1 MKNIDP
7 IIILILI
14 ILQGILSN
22 YPEDY
27 SSIELITNP
36 QNYDSENDEV
46 FIGSFYHSTS
56 SISYNDY
63 RNGIKVKPKNFIGP
77 SPSSYTTASYT
88 TGMDDDTW
96 DYSQTNKIFYPPT
109 VNLINSCV
117 YGNSI
122 ILNLD
127 TFIDSESGLI
137 AEKYDLS
144 FVFYFWIEKRN
155 YNTDPIKFSC
165 NDGSTSF
172 ISFVSSNA
180 GLYQLYLKY
189 NYLTQTF
196 SKIDTQSASISCPSM
211 QIEISNTNTLYMK
224 RLKLTALVPY
234 DKLNN
239 INCNEFDEKC
249 PSSYYCD
256 VNTGECKKCLGI
268 FSECQN
274 RNIGQTC
281 GRFTEEWQNSA
292 LSQTSCTPDYFNLQN
307 IGEMSFDITP
317 PIKSNA
323 ASLSF
328 WIFTLIDVNEAADG
342 SNPNRHIYHISL
354 EDFFVVT
361 IIPGKV
367 KYVIYLTAYQMYHE
381 AYGHDIQK
389 IKTEKEFLKVINEFP
404 YKDWYIKKDINQMN
418 RWVNIILTFNKN
430 APRIGMEIFY
440 RKSYGNNLN
449 IKLYK
454 NLNSE
459 YIYNNNIYSS
469 KLHFKKFYRNS
480 DVMHLNVNIYD
491 NNIGVYMR
499 KLYIF
504 VTEIVLQ
511 SSSTWNEIFGF
522 QYIEYEKIFDSENT
536 LMPELVLAVPFNK
549 INKLESEENQY
560 SIKYYMYDMT
570 KITNNIIIKY
580 LLTNPGDIDDSLYFY
595 DPRLYR
601 LNLISD
607 PNKKYS
613 DSILENKV
621 AISCTGNNL
630 YCYENSL
637 AYACNTGYVINPSQ
651 HSCILFTSSSSG
663 TNILVP
669 GINAITNNRGTL
681 TQICYDSSSANNCQK
696 NIIAENQCSS
706 SSFKF
711 YDACISTPFSQ
722 STIGYFYYSYFF
734 KLPPIKINLNKIYK
748 SYYIQFNFLYETNSA
763 LRPPQKSFKGKKI
776 YLFYTD
782 AFKIWHDYSMKYMGV
797 EDNMGNPSKNIITNF
812 NTENEN
818 IFTISET
825 YDSTKQIYS
834 GKIFLNGIKINALT
848 FTGGQLSYILF
859 CHNDTACP
867 AGDHIYWTSGF
878 YNLIRVYDLDQ
889 LTILNDNSFYDQYIY
904 NNYYSY
910 YNYENG
916 YQRFS
921 SYPLMSGSTE
931 EIKMNIGSMATYTQI
946 GRYPITSYYSNDD
959 KLQIF
964 NYGIDQT
971 PSLRNT
977 GTVYPDI
984 NTKYISNNYLEE
996 ACPNSLS
1003 CYGGTNPF
1011 SQESKSCGDIQFYKY
1026 DECQAFTTSKD
1037 KYYTLTFPLK
1047 ENINTPIAYN
1057 YIYIKL
1063 PQLNNDIYSRKVT
1076 YTFWIKFIG
1085 YKEKSIIFL
1094 VGNSYYAFTD
1104 IYQNNGYDRCYLEY
1118 KNINILS
1125 FICKGQNNAIIYENE
1140 YTIPQKYYGKYI
1152 HISISLS
1159 LHRIYSSSTGW
1170 IMNFFISFQVNNEN
1184 IPYVANPDLPS
1195 ISNFLINI
1203 QEFYLGTNLYAQIS
1217 KFYIY
1222 KEVLIGGYAYN
1233 TNINIL
1239 EPKYKIIDDT
1249 RINCLLSGTTPT
1261 YSNYECIQDY
1271 DLAFND
1277 DYYINGAYPNEQK
1290 VYLTKNE
1297 MYKIKNCDEEC
1308 GYFCSGTQP
1317 SQCSCATNG
1326 FYDYIFKKK
1335 ESNKISYECKKLP
1348 SSDFKRY
1355 NTITFKINPGE
1366 ITSSGIDFW
1375 FYATKGVN
1383 DYTSRTLLFKIDKL
1397 HIVTIKNL
1405 ISIYNNFIQCRTETA
1420 LNFDGGDLNENNILG
1435 KWNHVS
1441 CSEIVNGINQ
1451 VIFVN
1456 GENGITSHGIM
1467 LIRQFRL
1474 WKNFNA
1480 LTDEKKYTSFL
1491 SKINPNYIFLSIDSK
1506 ENIFLGYKS
1515 QDRSITV
1522 ENGIL
1527 DQEVNYGYSPIENNI
1542 PELELCSETEV
1553 CQNLIKLNSI
1563 KDLEFKKI
1571 TPSGTGRY
1579 TMEFWIKIKSVKK
1592 FLTGINIVWN
1602 KHISISILTDALKD
1616 KLSIYCFPQD
1626 YLTSPLGHEGRDII
1640 SLANSALNSDNID
1653 LDLNT
1658 YENVWFY
1665 TRCTYNWDN
1674 EIYYLK
1680 YNNNPVQLK
1689 NVVHET
1695 ASFGSNRV
1703 DYPFKY
1709 LFKEYDEYNFMIQN
1723 GNKNENSDVYITTLY
1738 LYNEYLPVEYDTQR
1752 ILFSYNKKPIWLV
1765 LGIYFK
1771 NFDQNNKILNYFTN
1785 EQNPQKTL
1793 VFENIKDT
1801 YYSRGG
1807 IVLCEP
1813 NIGKVFDSETN
1824 ECVASSNSPT
1834 LTEGLEYNN
1843 IYIQC
1848 NSGKFLT
1855 LENNNICQDKC
1866 TGMFNRGPG
1875 SLMDMDASTA
1885 VTALCNYRLSDFH
1898 TQYHDIEDYSSK
1910 LLCTSGY
1917 VRVGYK
1923 CLSKDSQ
1930 EKSALYFNRCYNFY
1944 PFYAYFTNIESKL
1957 LNGYII
1963 EFSFKI
1969 DLVNDFC
1976 SVPEGDRYLFY
1987 AYPHTITQD
1996 KNNNFY
2002 YKDIFSEHIS
2012 KIEKISLYEWNHI
2025 IIEANLKTN
2034 PIVNL
2039 YINYN
2044 MTHPA
2049 YSYEL
2054 NSDNI
2059 NNYVLKNVLF
2069 CQGDQSLCAPL
2080 AFDNIVW
2087 GAAYYSKMR
2096 IYDLGHS
2103 SVYMIYENMRN
2114 KFKYQPESILV
2125 NYLFNTIDNDLN
2137 TFHDTVNNIN
2147 LEFHMNLPLVSVYRS
2162 NDKTLM
2168 FSSSSN
2174 FDHGQIHPEI
2184 YVTSVKKITGEYTSS
2199 NCYSG
2204 CKRCYSSEKS
2214 DCYECNN
2221 GYELFNRQCREIT
2234 GYYFQLP
2241 NYQKEMELKTES
2253 LSRFYNPITITL
2265 WVKYFGIIK
2274 DSDSGNVK
2282 PVDDCILL
2290 LRFSIEDDIFICLQ
2304 QESNKL
2310 FMYKSSVVLFEDT
2323 TFINEQ
2329 GKWQLISVSN
2339 YKCNYNNENTCNYFP
2354 SMISLAINGKVA
2366 THRNWGSIP
2375 ENGITINTI
2384 TFGYGTIMSLGDVN
2398 IYDTFILN
2406 PLGIVSNVYYRNNY
2420 LKETIKLY
2428 SISSI
2433 NCIETQVLIASDGR
2447 DMYYQND
2454 NNCFADYNIYHDL
2467 GNYNCN
2473 NEDEMVNL
2481 KSIDNECKDCNDDC
2495 KFCAGES
2502 SNCACY
2508 YNANYWLR
2516 NDNNALHCQLVP
2528 YIDLNKYSDL
2538 QFSEIKYATTNEYA
2552 IEFWYFIYEYNENE
2566 INFYRQIISWENH
2579 IKIEISKFSN
2589 DFINVEC
2596 FPINEKD
2603 ESISTNDV
2611 SQKYFKWN
2619 HVICATDLNKK
2630 IYYLNEGKVN
2640 NIIGEGV
2647 KQLNFSTYDNRRVN
2661 LRFQSFDNL
2670 GDKTSHGVFLLKEL
2684 RLWNFFSVREFNTFC
2699 FYNYEW
2705 SKNNDIPNILHY
2717 FPFKMKKDEVIS
2729 DVQGNLPSQQVL
2741 KNTLIGY
2748 NVIDYENKYDIDVE
2762 MEECLIIYILPE
2774 RVYFNLTNV
2783 LIYNYEISPKTYP
2796 YYNYKYEYYISQN
2809 GKNSYTDVE
2818 KVEFELENNP
2828 REFLL
2833 SKFKDNI
2840 YNGIQLNI
2848 YVTLTE
2854 IESEQVH
2861 HGFNI
2866 IKINSYYPGYDIDF
2880 EKYTKGLQDN
2890 LDVDIN
2896 NLSDKYY
2903 FSEVEIENRL
2913 KLLQS
2918 LGAIHNMALNGKNRT
2933 TTFLDYIYNET
2944 AVSYQADNIIISD
2957 PICSDNFCSL
2967 RGKCMI
2973 IVRSMICLCNEG
2985 YAGKN
2990 CHLTTKNKRYLSEA
3004 HLKMWNYLTN
3014 NNEFSTLPSST
3025 ISDYNYLKKLTKLV
3039 KSSTNFDDSYN
3050 ELIKNFFKYIE
3061 YMKSNDLSFV
3071 LGQINLIYETISFI
3085 LVNLY
3090 HDIAQFRAKNYDV
3103 TENKNYKNNE
3113 TIGEANLNNIQ
3124 INLVYDISYKITRVI
3139 PEFLLE
3145 LIKLNKNDMS
3155 ANYTGFDYTIKTV
3168 SHSFNYLE
3176 YFENLHINNRERYN
3190 SYLPFIDAYNCA
3202 NYIFGSTGYST
3213 IFLVIINYHY
3223 DPLSYHSVYSYSA
3236 SYSIDAFYA
3245 TQIGTKL
3252 DIKACPN
3259 YIDIYFPLNL
3269 YNTSEVEFINSH
3281 SKFLSENTDFT
3292 INDPYVTWPVY
3303 VYKNGTV
3310 SDKSRYERINEVL
3323 PMIKIN
3329 CSYYNNR
3336 LTLLANITNTIV
3348 SDKFYLICR
3357 TNHLSFYSVQSES
3370 SGLDYKMDGMF
3381 FYIKAPQVFICGKN
3395 WGNGCS
3401 VLLLVSAFI
3410 FAFLIGLYII
3420 LERTL
3425 MKTKNSLNNI
3435 KLEILK
3441 QNRLLYDEKDLIEEI
3456 TKANKMNEQENM
3468 AKNLKITENDKYD
3481 KDLKQ
3486 NLYLYGTKDIDY
3498 NDKAF
3503 EGGDVEDEVNEGYA
3517 GGGVFANPPKK
3528 NGFIIDDLDDLS
3540 MDDDKN
3546 SEEKETKIKKSINII
3561 KDKKSRQKY
3570 LKTKKPKTQEV
3581 RKESENI
3588 NKRFY
3593 KVKDYDPD
3601 NAIGVDRYNY
3611 NLYKESDFG
3620 YNESEKSENDN
3631 NIYNKKGMNSS
3642 SSLRESTDELK
3653 KDLDN
3658 NKKKDK
3664 KKNKK
3669 ESKKEDKKDNK
3680 KDNKKENNKEKENE
3694 NIQYYDDDEISQ
3706 KNNYDYFSKYKNVI
3720 KNENKKEKK
3729 VNVQRGNYTIVDK
3742 HRKVT
3747 FVKEKY
3753 HSLDVPGFFEHIDK
3767 KAPSFFRLFWNLFL
3781 RRNIYISPFMISS
3794 TINRRWRRILFLY
3807 EYICL
3812 QILINTF
3819 GLTIAERINLGKG
3832 AKLFMF
3838 QLINILL
3845 ADIFAIIMVP
3855 LFRIPT
3861 EYKKML
3867 FLNFRSTQ
3875 QMKLLKI
3882 FKTIKEIQKKKLRYI
3897 IALLSCTF
3905 IVTFYLSFNY
3915 CSVLYYS
3922 RWFFVGCLLIG
3933 ILLDLVL
3940 YEGLFNFLICL
3951 LYVLKNKKK
3960 CFMKP
3965 YIYLLSFRNYRNCF

>member
-14 ILQGILSN
+14 IIQGILSI

-27 SSIELITNP
+27 STIELLTNP
-36 QNYDSENDEV
+36 QNYDSENDEI
-46 FIGSFYHSTS
+46 FIGSFYHSGTS
-56 SISYNDY
+56 TSLPYNDH
-63 RNGIKVKPKNFIGP
+63 RNGVKVKPKNFNGP
-77 SPSSYTTASYT
+77 SPSTFTSIYYS
-88 TGMDDDTW
+88 GMDDDTW
-96 DYSQTNKIFYPPT
+96 GYSQTNKIFYPPT
-109 VNLINSCV
+109 INLINSCIS
-117 YGNSI
+117 GINI
-122 ILNLD
+122 ILNLY
-127 TFIDSESGLI
+127 TFIDSESEII
-137 AEKYDLS
+137 AENYDLS
-144 FVFYFWIEKRN
+144 YIFYFWIEKGAS
-155 YNTDPIKFSC
+155 NTNPIYFSC
-165 NDGSTSF
+165 NDGSTDL
-172 ISFVSSNA
+172 ISFASNNK

-189 NYLTQTF
+189 NYLTKTF
-196 SKIDTQSASISCPSM
+196 SKIGNPSASFRCDIK
-211 QIEISNTNTLYMK
+211 QIKISNTNALYMK
-224 RLKLTALVPY
+224 RLKLTGLVSY
-234 DKLNN
+234 DKLKN
-239 INCNEFDEKC
+239 INCNNLDGKC

-274 RNIGQTC
+274 RESGQTC
-281 GRFTEEWQNSA
+281 GRFTEEWQNSI
-292 LSQTSCTPDYFNLQN
+292 LSQTSCTPDYFNLQHM
-307 IGEMSFDITP
+307 GEMSFDITP
-317 PIKSNA
+317 PIKSTA

-328 WIFTLIDVNEAADG
+328 WIFTLIDANEAADG
-342 SNPNRHIYHISL
+342 TNSNRHIYHISL

-361 IIPGKV
+361 IIPGKT
-367 KYVIYLTAYQMYHE
+367 KYTIYLTAYQMYHE
-381 AYGHDIQK
+381 AYGYNIQK
-389 IKTEKEFLKVINEFP
+389 IKTEEEFLVVMNKFP
-404 YKDWYIKKDINQMN
+404 YKDWYIKGDINKMN
-418 RWVNIILTFNKN
+418 RWVSIIVTFNKN
-430 APRIGMEIFY
+430 VPRIGMEIY
-440 RKSYGNNLN
+440 YKKSSGSNDLNLK
-449 IKLYK
+449 IYK
-454 NLNSE
+454 NVNSE
-459 YIYNNNIYSS
+459 YIYNNNDISQS
-469 KLHFKKFYRNS
+469 NLNSLHFKKFYRNS

-491 NNIGVYMR
+491 NNIGVYIR
-499 KLYIF
+499 KIYTF
-504 VTEIVLQ
+504 ATELIIQ
-511 SSSTWNEIFGF
+511 STASTWNQIFGF
-522 QYIEYEKIFDSENT
+522 QYIEYEKIFSSENA
-536 LMPELVLAVPFNK
+536 LMPELVLAVPFDK
-549 INKLESEENQY
+549 ISKLESEEGQY
-560 SIKYYMYDMT
+560 SIRYYMYDLT
-570 KITNNIIIKY
+570 KIHNNKIEKY
-580 LLTNPGDIDDSLYFY
+580 LMANPGDIDDSLYYY

-607 PNKKYS
+607 TNRKYS
-613 DSILENKV
+613 SSILENKI
-621 AISCTGNNL
+621 AMTCNGNNL
-630 YCYENSL
+630 YCYENNL
-637 AYACNTGYVINPSQ
+637 AYTCRTGYLIDPSQ
-651 HSCILFTSSSSG
+651 HICISYTSYTG
-663 TNILVP
+663 KNILVP
-669 GINAITNNRGTL
+669 GINAASNKLGTL
-681 TQICYDSSSANNCQK
+681 TQICYDSPSSNNCLK
-696 NIIAENQCSS
+696 NILTENQCAS

-711 YDACISTPFSQ
+711 YDACISNTLSQ
-722 STIGYFYYSYFF
+722 SIIGYFYYSYFF
-734 KLPPIKINLNKIYK
+734 KLPPIKINLRKIYK

-763 LRPPQKSFKGKKI
+763 LRPLEESFKGKKI

-782 AFKIWHDYSMKYMGV
+782 AFRIWHDYSMKYMGI
-797 EDNMGNPSKNIITNF
+797 EDTQGNPSKNIITNF

-818 IFTISET
+818 TFTISVNF
-825 YDSTKQIYS
+825 DDIKNIYS
-834 GKIFLNGIKINALT
+834 GKIFLNGVKINALS
-848 FTGGQLSYILF
+848 FTGDQLSYILF

-867 AGDHIYWTSGF
+867 AGGKIYWTSGF
-878 YNLIRVYDLDQ
+878 YNLIRIYDLDQ
-889 LTILNDNSFYDQYIY
+889 LTVLNDNSFYDQYIY

-910 YNYENG
+910 YNYGNG
-916 YQRFS
+916 KQRFS

-931 EIKMNIGSMATYTQI
+931 EIRMDIVSMATYNQI
-946 GRYPITSYYSNDD
+946 GGYQITSYYSNED

-971 PSLRNT
+971 PQLRKLGNSYT
-977 GTVYPDI
+977 DE
-984 NTKYISNNYLEE
+984 KYINKNHLEE
-996 ACPNSLS
+996 RCFNSLS
-1003 CYGGTNPF
+1003 CYGGSNPF
-1011 SQESKSCGDIQFYKY
+1011 SQESKSCGNNQFYKY
-1026 DECQAFTTSKD
+1026 DECNAFPSTKD
-1037 KYYTLTFPLK
+1037 MYYTLTFPLK
-1047 ENINTPIAYN
+1047 EDIINPITNN

-1063 PQLNNDIYSRKVT
+1063 PLLNNDAYSRKVT
-1076 YTFWIKFIG
+1076 YTFWIKLIC
-1085 YKEKSIIFL
+1085 YKERNIIFL
-1094 VGNSYYAFTD
+1094 VGSPIYSFTN
-1104 IYQNNGYDRCYLEY
+1104 INQNDGYDRCYLEY
-1118 KNINILS
+1118 KNINTIS
-1125 FICKGQNNAIIYENE
+1125 FICKMQNNNIIYGNE
-1140 YTIPQKYYGKYI
+1140 YTIPKKYYGKYI

-1159 LHRIYSSSTGW
+1159 LHRIYYSSSERT
-1170 IMNFFISFQVNNEN
+1170 MNFFVSFQVNNEN
-1184 IPYVANPDLPS
+1184 IPYEDSPDLS
-1195 ISNFLINI
+1195 SVRNFLINI

-1222 KEVLIGGYAYN
+1222 REVLIGGYAYN
-1233 TNINIL
+1233 TNKNIL
-1239 EPKYKIIDDT
+1239 DPTYKLIDDN
-1249 RINCLLSGTTPT
+1249 RVDCLLSGNSPSYDTR
-1261 YSNYECIQDY
+1261 YKCIQDY
-1271 DLAFND
+1271 SLVFND

-1290 VYLTKNE
+1290 VFLAQNE
-1297 MYKIKNCDEEC
+1297 MHKIKKCDEEC
-1308 GYFCSGTQP
+1308 GYFCSGTKQN
-1317 SQCSCATNG
+1317 QCSCATNG

-1335 ESNKISYECKKLP
+1335 EPNKISYECKKLP
-1348 SSDFKRY
+1348 SADFKRY
-1355 NTITFKINPGE
+1355 KSFTFTINPKIYSNGF
-1366 ITSSGIDFW
+1366 DFW

-1383 DYTSRTLLFKIDKL
+1383 DYTNSKLLFSIRREL
-1397 HIVTIKNL
+1397 TWVNL
-1405 ISIYNNFIQCRTETA
+1405 ISIYNNKIECRSNFI
-1420 LNFDGGDLNENNILG
+1420 LKFDNTLNEGGILR
-1435 KWNHVS
+1435 KWNYVS
-1441 CSEIVNGINQ
+1441 CSGTPLDINNI
-1451 VIFVN
+1451 IFIN
-1456 GENGITSHGIM
+1456 EENDITSHGIM

-1474 WKNFNA
+1474 WKNFNEWRTTE
-1480 LTDEKKYTSFL
+1480 LKYTELL
-1491 SKINPNYIFLSIDSK
+1491 SKINQNYLYLSIDSYK
-1506 ENIFLGYKS
+1506 KIFLGYKS
-1515 QDRSITV
+1515 QDISIT
-1522 ENGIL
+1522 EQYTQLTNE
-1527 DQEVNYGYSPIENNI
+1527 QNYGYSPIEDNI
-1542 PELELCSETEV
+1542 PELELCSEAEV
-1553 CQNLIKLNSI
+1553 CQNVIKLNAI
-1563 KDLEFKKI
+1563 KDLEFKQI

-1592 FLTGINIVWN
+1592 FLAGINIVWD

-1640 SLANSALNSDNID
+1640 SLANSALNNDNID
-1653 LDLNT
+1653 LDINT

-1680 YNNNPVQLK
+1680 YDTNPVQIK
-1689 NVVHET
+1689 DVVHET
-1695 ASFGSNRV
+1695 ASFGPNKV

-1709 LFKEYDEYNFMIQN
+1709 LFKEYDEYNFIIQN
-1723 GNKNENSDVYITTLY
+1723 ANRNENSDVKITTLY

-1765 LGIYFK
+1765 FGIDFKKYNNIELKYF
-1771 NFDQNNKILNYFTN
+1771 DNK
-1785 EQNPQKTL
+1785 
-1793 VFENIKDT
+1793 ENIEKT
-1801 YYSRGG
+1801 QAFEKIKEPFESRGG
-1807 IVLCEP
+1807 VVLCEP
-1813 NIGKVFDSETN
+1813 NTGKVFDSETN
-1824 ECVASSNSPT
+1824 ECVPSLNNPIT
-1834 LTEGLEYNN
+1834 ITEGIGYDN

-1848 NSGKFLT
+1848 NSNKFLT
-1855 LENNNICQDKC
+1855 LENNNNICQTSC
-1866 TGMFNRGPG
+1866 TGDFNRGPG
-1875 SLMDMDASTA
+1875 SLMDMDASKA
-1885 VTALCNYRLSDFH
+1885 KTALCNYKLSNFH
-1898 TQYHDIEDYSSK
+1898 TQYHGIDDYSSN
-1910 LLCTSGY
+1910 LLCTNGY

-1930 EKSALYFNRCYNFY
+1930 ENSALYFNRCYNFY
-1944 PFYAYFTNIESKL
+1944 PFYADFTNIQSKL

-1976 SVPEGDRYLFY
+1976 PVPEGDRYLFY
-1987 AYPHTITQD
+1987 AYPHAIIQD
-1996 KNNNFY
+1996 QNNIFY
-2002 YKDIFSEHIS
+2002 YKDIFSDHTE
-2012 KIEKISLYEWNHI
+2012 KIEQISLYEWNYI
-2025 IIEANLKTN
+2025 IIETNLRTT
-2034 PIVNL
+2034 PVINL

-2044 MTHPA
+2044 MTHPV

-2054 NSDNI
+2054 NSDNL
-2059 NNYVLKNVLF
+2059 NNYILKNLLF
-2069 CQGDQSLCAPL
+2069 CQGEQNLCTPL
-2080 AFDNIVW
+2080 EFDSINW
-2087 GAAYYSKMR
+2087 GAAYYSKLR
-2096 IYDLGHS
+2096 IYDIRHS

-2114 KFKYQPESILV
+2114 KFKYLPESILV
-2125 NYLFNTIDNDLN
+2125 YYLFNTIDNDLN

-2147 LEFHMNLPLVSVYRS
+2147 LEFQLNLPFVSVYKS

-2174 FDHGQIHPEI
+2174 FDYGQLHPQI

-2199 NCYSG
+2199 NCFDH
-2204 CKRCYSSEKS
+2204 CKRCYSSEKN
-2214 DCYECNN
+2214 DCYECMN
-2221 GYELFNRQCREIT
+2221 GYELFNKQCREIT

-2253 LSRFYNPITITL
+2253 LPRLYNPITITL

-2274 DSDSGNVK
+2274 DSGNVK
-2282 PVDDCILL
+2282 PVGDCILL
-2290 LRFSIEDDIFICLQ
+2290 IRFSIEDDIFICLQ
-2304 QESNKL
+2304 QESNNL
-2310 FMYKSSVVLFEDT
+2310 FMYKNSIILFEDT
-2323 TFINEQ
+2323 TFISEQ

-2366 THRNWGSIP
+2366 THRNWLNIP

-2384 TFGYGTIMSLGDVN
+2384 TFGYGTIMSMGDVN
-2398 IYDTFILN
+2398 IYNTFILN
-2406 PLGIVSNVYYRNNY
+2406 PLGIVSNILNRNNY

-2428 SISSI
+2428 SSSSS
-2433 NCIETQVLIASDGR
+2433 NCIDTQVLISSDGR

-2473 NEDEMVNL
+2473 NEDKMVNVN
-2481 KSIDNECKDCNDDC
+2481 SVDSECKDCEDDC

-2502 SNCACY
+2502 NNCACY
-2508 YNANYWLR
+2508 YNTNYWFR
-2516 NDNNALHCQLVP
+2516 NDNNVLRCQIVP

-2579 IKIEISKFSN
+2579 IKIEISKYSN
-2589 DFINVEC
+2589 DLINVEC

-2611 SQKYFKWN
+2611 SQRYFKWN
-2619 HVICATDLNKK
+2619 HIICATDLNKK

-2647 KQLNFSTYDNRRVN
+2647 KQLNFSTYDNRRVT

-2684 RLWNFFSVREFNTFC
+2684 RLWNLFSIREFDTFC

-2705 SKNNDIPNILHY
+2705 SKTNDIPNILHY
-2717 FPFKMKKDEVIS
+2717 FPFKMKKDGIIS
-2729 DVQGNLPSQQVL
+2729 DIQGNLPSQQVL

-2783 LIYNYEISPKTYP
+2783 LIYNYEINPKIYP

-2809 GKNSYTDVE
+2809 AKDSYTDIQ
-2818 KVEFELENNP
+2818 KVDFEALNNP
-2828 REFLL
+2828 RELLL
-2833 SKFKDNI
+2833 SKFKDKK

-2861 HGFNI
+2861 YGFNI

-2890 LDVDIN
+2890 LDVDID
-2896 NLSDKYY
+2896 NLSDKYS
-2903 FSEVEIENRL
+2903 FTDEDIMNRL
-2913 KLLQS
+2913 NLLQS
-2918 LGAIHNMALNGKNRT
+2918 LGSIHNMALNEKNRT

-2944 AVSYQADNIIISD
+2944 AVSYQADNIIIND

-2967 RGKCMI
+2967 RGKCI
-2973 IVRSMICLCNEG
+2973 IVVRSMICLCNEG
-2985 YAGKN
+2985 YAGEN
-2990 CHLTTKNKRYLSEA
+2990 CHITTKNKRYLSET

-3025 ISDYNYLKKLTKLV
+3025 LSDYNYLKKLTILV

-3071 LGQINLIYETISFI
+3071 LGQINLIYETISCI

-3090 HDIAQFRAKNYDV
+3090 HDIARFRAKNYDL

-3113 TIGEANLNNIQ
+3113 TIGEANLNNEQ

-3145 LIKLNKNDMS
+3145 LIKLNKNDMTG
-3155 ANYTGFDYTIKTV
+3155 NYTGFDYTIKTV
-3168 SHSFNYLE
+3168 SHSFNYIE

-3259 YIDIYFPLNL
+3259 FIDIYFPLNL

-3281 SKFLSENTDFT
+3281 SKFLSENTEFT

-3310 SDKSRYERINEVL
+3310 SNKSRYERINEVL

-3329 CSYYNNR
+3329 CSYYNNK
-3336 LTLLANITNTIV
+3336 LTLVANITETIV

-3370 SGLDYKMDGMF
+3370 SGLDYKMDGIF

-3401 VLLLVSAFI
+3401 ILLLISAFL

-3425 MKTKNSLNNI
+3425 IKTKNSLNNI

-3441 QNRLLYDEKDLIEEI
+3441 QNRLIYDEKDLIEEI

-3468 AKNLKITENDKYD
+3468 AQNLKITENDKYD

-3503 EGGDVEDEVNEGYA
+3503 EGGDIEEEIDEGYA
-3517 GGGVFANPPKK
+3517 GGGVFANPPRK
-3528 NGFIIDDLDDLS
+3528 NGFIIDDIDDLS

-3546 SEEKETKIKKSINII
+3546 SEEKETKIKKSVNIV
-3561 KDKKSRQKY
+3561 KNKKSRQKY
-3570 LKTKKPKTQEV
+3570 LKNKKPKTQEV
-3581 RKESENI
+3581 RKENENNI

-3601 NAIGVDRYNY
+3601 RANEVNRYNY
-3611 NLYKESDFG
+3611 NLYKDSDFG
-3620 YNESEKSENDN
+3620 FNESEKSDNDN
-3631 NIYNKKGMNSS
+3631 NIYNKKDMKSS
-3642 SSLRESTDELK
+3642 SSLRESIDELY
-3653 KDLDN
+3653 KDFKD

-3669 ESKKEDKKDNK
+3669 EDKKEDKKE
-3680 KDNKKENNKEKENE
+3680 NKKEKENGKEKENE
-3694 NIQYYDDDEISQ
+3694 NMQYYDDDEVSQ

-3729 VNVQRGNYTIVDK
+3729 VNIQRGNYTIVDK

-3753 HSLDVPGFFEHIDK
+3753 HSIDVAGFFEHIDK
-3767 KAPSFFRLFWNLFL
+3767 KAPSFFSLFWNLFL
-3781 RRNIYISPFMISS
+3781 KRNIYISPFMISS
-3794 TINRRWRRILFLY
+3794 TVNRRWRRILFLY
-3807 EYICL
+3807 EYILL

-3819 GLTIAERINLGKG
+3819 GLSIAERINIGKG
-3832 AKLFMF
+3832 AKLFIF

-3855 LFRIPT
+3855 LFRIPS
-3861 EYKKML
+3861 EFKRML
-3867 FLNFRSTQ
+3867 FVNFRSTQ

-3882 FKTIKEIQKKKLRYI
+3882 FKIIKEIQKKKLVYI
-3897 IALLSCTF
+3897 IVLLSCTF
-3905 IVTFYLSFNY
+3905 LVTFYLSFNY

-3922 RWFFVGCLLIG
+3922 RWLFVGCLLLG
-3933 ILLDLVL
+3933 IVLDLVL

-3951 LYVLKNKKK
+3951 LYFLKNKKK

-3965 YIYLLSFRNYRNCF
+3965 YIYLLLFRNYRNCF